1 MQTKQKSVLAAA
13 LVAAAMSAPLWAKP
27 ATSAKPAKAAKLAT
41 TQGVSNADRKWMMAS
56 ADGQMKEISL
66 GNLVSKRASNP
77 KMKQF
82 ARHMVQDHTKALGE
96 LQKLA
101 KSKGVA
107 LPAELG
113 KKNRDTYDHM
123 AKLSPSRLSHDYIEN
138 MVEDHYKDVKDF
150 SHEAKHGQDK
160 GVRAWAKKTTPTLQ
174 MHLQMAR
181 EAARGVVSKRK
192 S

>member
-27 ATSAKPAKAAKLAT
+27 ATSAKPVTSAT
-41 TQGVSNADRKWMMAS
+41 TQGVSNADRKWMMAA

-66 GNLVSKRASNP
+66 GNLVVRRASNA
-77 KMKQF
+77 KVKQF
-82 ARHMVQDHTKALGE
+82 AQHMVQDHTKALGE

-107 LPAELG
+107 LPTELG

-150 SHEAKHGQDK
+150 SHEARHGQDK
-160 GVRAWAKKTTPTLQ
+160 DVRAWAKKTTPVLQ